1 MKAILV
7 IDMPGYCDDCPL
19 MFEND
24 CGVTQTHMQ
33 LEYGELYYPKPSWC
47 PLKSIPHKDKYDVN
61 NYAIVDYEN
70 DITLGHYVN
79 MGWNDCIDTI
89 LENNNETNI

>member
-1 MKAILV
+1 MSKVTLV
-7 IDMPGYCDDCPL
+7 IDEPMCCDDCPL

-33 LEYGELYYPKPSWC
+33 LEYGELYYPRPSWC
-47 PLKSIPHKDKYDVN
+47 PLKLLPQKKSIDYDIDHIEDEFFA
-61 NYAIVDYEN
+61 Y
-70 DITLGHYVN
+70 
-79 MGWNDCIDTI
+79 GWNDCIDTI